1 MIKLL
6 NIENKSYFSDIS
18 SRKVCMA
25 EIKILT
31 SNSTVYSDVSGLLGV
46 HNQSIR

>member
-18 SRKVCMA
+18 SRTVCMA
-25 EIKILT
+25 EIKIPA
-31 SNSTVYSDVSGLLGV
+31 SNSTVYSDVSGLLGIYY
-46 HNQSIR
+46 QSIR